1 MPGFYQDKEYDL
13 AGFAV
18 GVVEKSGIVTGE
30 RIEAGDAII
39 GLASSGLHS
48 NGYSLARKIFFDV
61 AQFAT
66 DKYMPEL
73 NSSLGEILRAP
84 TKIYVNAVKALKGHA
99 DIKGMAHI
107 TGGGISGNVP
117 RIIKDG

>member
-1 MPGFYQDKEYDL
+1 EYDL

-39 GLASSGLHS
+39 GIASSGLHS

-61 AQFAT
+61 AHFEV
-66 DKYMPEL
+66 DKYVPEL
-73 NSSLGEILRAP
+73 NASLGEILLAP
-84 TKIYVNAVKALKGHA
+84 TRIYVNAVKALKERA
-99 DIKGMAHI
+99 DIKGMAHH
-107 TGGGISGNVP
+107 
-117 RIIKDG
+117 RWRYYRQCAQ